1 MFNCKK
7 EEEVNVKRALEMLQ
21 AELWLAVSMRKKEK
35 KKAVGY
41 FPLRVLLCCHTV

>member
-21 AELWLAVSMRKKEK
+21 AELWLAVSMRKKK

-41 FPLRVLLCCHTV
+41 FPLQVLLRCHTV

>member
-21 AELWLAVSMRKKEK
+21 AELWLAVSMRKK
-35 KKAVGY
+35 AVGY
-41 FPLRVLLCCHTV
+41 FPLQVLLCCHTV